1 MSNAKHWENFVE
13 IARGIFEVTLL
24 AICLEFGVILGVEL
38 LPWIAESWSQNTE
51 KKRDFEYQKYWCLC
65 TSL

>member
-1 MSNAKHWENFVE
+1 
-13 IARGIFEVTLL
+13 LL

-51 KKRDFEYQKYWCLC
+51 KKREILSTRSIGACVQACRTLGCNYP
-65 TSL
+65 